1 MELILKKDSEKIWT
15 LRAGYKA
22 KNVKDFIDIARIK
35 KNGYFYKRDIE
46 IIGEKISALYSIL
59 YTHFESE
66 DIYREERDTLKNNLY
81 TMSAQQF
88 TALAHIMLDP
98 YIDALE
104 RA

>member
-1 MELILKKDSEKIWT
+1 MELILKKDSEKIWV

-59 YTHFESE
+59 CTYFESE
-66 DIYREERDTLKNNLY
+66 DIYREERDVLKSNLY
-81 TMSAQQF
+81 IMSAQQF
-88 TALAHIMLDP
+88 TTLAYIMLDP
-98 YIDALE
+98 YIDVLA
-104 RA
+104 RT

>member
-1 MELILKKDSEKIWT
+1 MELILKKDSEKIWI

-59 YTHFESE
+59 FTYFESE
-66 DIYREERDTLKNNLY
+66 DISSEERDMLKNNLY
-81 TMSAQQF
+81 TMNAQQF
-88 TALAHIMLDP
+88 TTLAYIMLDP
-98 YIDALE
+98 YIDILA
-104 RA
+104 RT

>member
-1 MELILKKDSEKIWT
+1 MELILKKDSEKIWV

-59 YTHFESE
+59 CTYFESE
-66 DIYREERDTLKNNLY
+66 DIYREERDVLKSNLY
-81 TMSAQQF
+81 IMSAQQF
-88 TALAHIMLDP
+88 TTLAYIMLDP
-98 YIDALE
+98 YIDILE

>member
-1 MELILKKDSEKIWT
+1 MELILKKDSEKIWVF
-15 LRAGYKA
+15 RARYKA
-22 KNVKDFIDIARIK
+22 KKAKDFINIARIK

-59 YTHFESE
+59 YTYFESE

-81 TMSAQQF
+81 IMNAQQF
-88 TALAHIMLDP
+88 TTLAYIMLDP
-98 YIDALE
+98 YIDVLA

>member
-1 MELILKKDSEKIWT
+1 MELILKKDSEKVWV

-59 YTHFESE
+59 CAYFEGE
-66 DIYREERDTLKNNLY
+66 DIYREERDVLKSNLY
-81 TMSAQQF
+81 IMSAQQF
-88 TALAHIMLDP
+88 TTLAYIMLDP
-98 YIDALE
+98 YIDILA
-104 RA
+104 RT